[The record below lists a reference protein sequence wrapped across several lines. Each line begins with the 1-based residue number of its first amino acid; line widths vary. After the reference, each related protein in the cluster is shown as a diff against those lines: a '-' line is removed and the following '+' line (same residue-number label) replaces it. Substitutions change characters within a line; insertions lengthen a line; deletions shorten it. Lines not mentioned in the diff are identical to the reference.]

1 MSKLNAHEDGRDI
14 DMTKEEIE
22 VEGESDSEAEAK
34 PEAKVEAKV
43 EAKPEPVEELVM
55 KKADSLIKAKK
66 VMEKVNED
74 SSDDD
79 LELEQILKEKK
90 QEKKQKPVAAPE
102 LAKVDTIVI
111 NQERKKKKKKRSR
124 SKSDA
129 VTEGGPNKRRIVFK
143 LENNTV
149 RGKHFFSNIT
159 FRLEFHQHARVA
171 TRSLPA
177 DESTISLKS
186 ALKKKK

>member
-1 MSKLNAHEDGRDI
+1 
-14 DMTKEEIE
+14 
-22 VEGESDSEAEAK
+22 
-34 PEAKVEAKV
+34 
-43 EAKPEPVEELVM
+43 
-55 KKADSLIKAKK
+55 
-66 VMEKVNED
+66 MEKVNED

-111 NQERKKKKKKRSR
+111 NQERKKKKKRSR

-129 VTEGGPNKRRIVFK
+129 VTEGGPNKRRIVFM

-149 RGKHFFSNIT
+149 R
-159 FRLEFHQHARVA
+159 EFHQHARVA

-177 DESTISLKS
+177 DES
-186 ALKKKK
+186 

>member
-1 MSKLNAHEDGRDI
+1 MG
-14 DMTKEEIE
+14 
-22 VEGESDSEAEAK
+22 
-34 PEAKVEAKV
+34 

-79 LELEQILKEKK
+79 LELEQILK
-90 QEKKQKPVAAPE
+90 EKKQKPVAAPE

-149 RGKHFFSNIT
+149 
-159 FRLEFHQHARVA
+159 
-171 TRSLPA
+171 
-177 DESTISLKS
+177 
-186 ALKKKK
+186 

>member
-1 MSKLNAHEDGRDI
+1 
-14 DMTKEEIE
+14 
-22 VEGESDSEAEAK
+22 
-34 PEAKVEAKV
+34 
-43 EAKPEPVEELVM
+43 
-55 KKADSLIKAKK
+55 
-66 VMEKVNED
+66 
-74 SSDDD
+74 
-79 LELEQILKEKK
+79 
-90 QEKKQKPVAAPE
+90 VAAPE

-149 RGKHFFSNIT
+149 R
-159 FRLEFHQHARVA
+159 EFHQHARVA